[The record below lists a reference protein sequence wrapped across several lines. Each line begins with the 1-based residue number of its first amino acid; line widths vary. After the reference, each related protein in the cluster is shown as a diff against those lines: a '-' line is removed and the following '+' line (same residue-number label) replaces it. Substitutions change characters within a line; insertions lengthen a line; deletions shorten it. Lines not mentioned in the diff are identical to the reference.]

1 MIDDAPAGD
10 RSHHRASPMPPL
22 GPELDTARCS
32 CRGAGPRAE
41 AIGQLTPVVIGLELS
56 LEALGPV
63 KQLQKRFFS
72 DVPWTRDDDEA
83 LADAIGPGV
92 DGTDRHELEPGLTLL
107 WGWEGGRFRLRVAS
121 DEPVVH
127 PAAGGA
133 TVMDLGLMFDGLVVP
148 EATPS
153 PRTIR
158 FATPPLHTGPGRA
171 FISAT
176 AAADPRVARIFHA
189 SDAVTNV
196 LVGPD
201 FVAVTISRPDG
212 WEPLLAPL
220 LRAVTDEF
228 TGDHGS
234 EPRAPETPVPLSSRT
249 GSESAQETGNRAPR
263 RLERAWTELGAL
275 RPDRADDLDRV
286 LVAARDPE
294 PARRQVAAVLLADAP
309 EDVASPTWARLL
321 GDPSRMVRRSVV
333 DTIVD
338 ADRERLRPL
347 LEQALDDSDAWV
359 RWKAL
364 RGIAALGA
372 EASRRAVE
380 AHAADPDFRVRLEAA
395 RALSNDP
402 TDPPPNMAFGTSV
415 RKEGA

>member
-1 MIDDAPAGD
+1 MT
-10 RSHHRASPMPPL
+10 SV
-22 GPELDTARCS
+22 GPELDAARARVVA
-32 CRGAGPRAE
+32 RGLVLE
-41 AIGQLTPVVIGLELS
+41 AIAQLTPVVIGLGLS

-83 LADAIGPGV
+83 LADAIGPDV

-121 DEPVVH
+121 DEPGA
-127 PAAGGA
+127 PPGGGDAAGI
-133 TVMDLGLMFDGLVVP
+133 DLGLMFDGLVVP

-158 FATPPLHTGPGRA
+158 FATPPLHTGPGRVYD
-171 FISAT
+171 SAT

-189 SDAVTNV
+189 FDAVTNV

-201 FVAVTISRPDG
+201 FVAVTISRPDR
-212 WEPLLAPL
+212 WEPLLAPM
-220 LRAVTDEF
+220 LRAVTEEF
-228 TGDHGS
+228 TGDHAG
-234 EPRAPETPVPLSSRT
+234 EAPAPETPVTLSTRT
-249 GSESAQETGNRAPR
+249 RPESEQETGNRPPR
-263 RLERAWTELGAL
+263 RLELAWAELGAL
-275 RPDRADDLDRV
+275 RPDSAEDLDRV
-286 LVAARDPE
+286 LAAARDGE
-294 PARRQVAAVLLADAP
+294 PARRQVAAVLLAEAP
-309 EDVASPTWARLL
+309 PAVASPTWARLL

-333 DTIVD
+333 DAVVD
-338 ADRERLRPL
+338 AGRETLRPL

-372 EASRRAVE
+372 DASRKAVE
-380 AHAADPDFRVRLEAA
+380 AHTADPDFRVRLEAA
-395 RALSNDP
+395 RMFSNNP
-402 TDPPPNMAFGTSV
+402 V
-415 RKEGA
+415 E